1 MNGQLKVNY
10 AHVSITTTPNGDEVV
25 IHIDAKWLAKT
36 KISLLCS
43 SHPSGINGSLNV
55 KLDLYNLLGFK
66 RPVPQQKKLKTT
78 KTSRSK
84 ASKKKSKKKKTAS
97 LGKTK

>member
-10 AHVSITTTPNGDEVV
+10 AHVSIAETPNGDEVV

-43 SHPSGINGSLNV
+43 SHPSGVNGSLNIE
-55 KLDLYNLLGFK
+55 LDLYNLLRFK
-66 RPVPQQKKLKTT
+66 RPVLKQKKLKTT

-84 ASKKKSKKKKTAS
+84 VSKKKSKKKKTDS
-97 LGKTK
+97 LGKIK